1 MNMSVRYIFMFIVVV
16 LLQVLLL
23 NNICF
28 LGFINPYLYV
38 YFILVLPSS
47 LNKDLTLLL
56 GFLLGL
62 VIDIFC
68 GTLGCHAFA
77 TTALAYLKPYFQKV
91 FGPRE
96 IYESVVPSMSSYGM
110 KMFLQYVAY
119 LVFIH
124 HFIFFLIEAFTVSN
138 IGHTI
143 LYSFLCSIFT
153 ILLIFLVEKLS
164 GKKTY
169 RE

>member
-124 HFIFFLIEAFTVSN
+124 HFIFFLIDLILLLHLYNLFLL
-138 IGHTI
+138 HHF
-143 LYSFLCSIFT
+143 LYSSQ
-153 ILLIFLVEKLS
+153 
-164 GKKTY
+164 
-169 RE
+169 